1 MTTKIRI
8 AIAEDHELVRKGYV
22 SLLKDE
28 PSLNIIGDFENG
40 KELLNFL
47 KHNSVDVILM
57 DIEMPICNGIEAL
70 KLIQD
75 KYPTIKTIMLSMH
88 YSGDYITN
96 CLALGA
102 KGFLP
107 KNCDIEHLVTAIKK
121 VHTNGFYLDDTTSKL
136 LLDNVN
142 QGSNPPNDEVVE
154 LTIREIEVLVLIC
167 EGLLTKEIASRLNI
181 SVRTIEVHRKNISEK
196 LNVNNVAGLIKYAVQ
211 NGIYSYN

>member
-28 PSLNIIGDFENG
+28 PTLNIIGDFANG
-40 KELLNFL
+40 QELLNFL
-47 KHNSVDVILM
+47 KHNFVDVILM
-57 DIEMPICNGIEAL
+57 DIEMPICNGVEAL

-75 KYPTIKTIMLSMH
+75 KYPRIKTIMLSMH

-107 KNCDIEHLVTAIKK
+107 KNCDIEHLVQAIEK
-121 VHTNGFYLDDTTSKL
+121 VHTNGFYIDDATAML
-136 LLDNVN
+136 LLENVYQAGN
-142 QGSNPPNDEVVE
+142 APKEEKVE
-154 LTIREIEVLVLIC
+154 LTAREIEILMLVC
-167 EGLLTKEIASRLNI
+167 EGLLTKEIAIRLNI
-181 SVRTIEVHRKNISEK
+181 SARTIEVHRKNIHFK

-211 NGIYSYN
+211 HGVYSFH

>member
-28 PSLNIIGDFENG
+28 PTLNIIGDFANG
-40 KELLNFL
+40 QELLNFL
-47 KHNSVDVILM
+47 KHNFVDVILM
-57 DIEMPICNGIEAL
+57 DIEMPICNGVEAL

-75 KYPTIKTIMLSMH
+75 KYPRIKTIMLSMH

-107 KNCDIEHLVTAIKK
+107 KNCDIEHLVQAIEK
-121 VHTNGFYLDDTTSKL
+121 VHTNGFYIDDATAML
-136 LLDNVN
+136 LLENVYQAGN
-142 QGSNPPNDEVVE
+142 APKEEKVE
-154 LTIREIEVLVLIC
+154 LTAREIEILMLVC
-167 EGLLTKEIASRLNI
+167 EGLLTKEIAIRLNI
-181 SVRTIEVHRKNISEK
+181 SARTIEVHRKNIHFK
-196 LNVNNVAGLIKYAVQ
+196 LNANRKNLFDD
-211 NGIYSYN
+211 SFR